1 MDDAAALH
9 GDQEGEHREDGQL
22 DKAGEVTIIQSI
34 SLTFNGSKPVVIP
47 NQFVVQDITVGGL
60 LKKGSRCQRA
70 CSKYQHHMFYFD
82 PTMQDLNGRNF
93 LKFQASSA
101 FVSRLV
107 CSCVSKN
114 ASLANGTK
122 VQELKKKRNE
132 KLQSSVGDEDMKNK
146 KVKPEETVVIEVG
159 STNIEILCPSKRANS
174 ADLQIRML
182 PEQLAA
188 VFGYLKADCQSEEHS
203 KRNYAK
209 SGKYAKGVKKDDQ

>member
-1 MDDAAALH
+1 MS
-9 GDQEGEHREDGQL
+9 
-22 DKAGEVTIIQSI
+22 T
-34 SLTFNGSKPVVIP
+34 
-47 NQFVVQDITVGGL
+47 
-60 LKKGSRCQRA
+60 
-70 CSKYQHHMFYFD
+70 
-82 PTMQDLNGRNF
+82 
-93 LKFQASSA
+93 
-101 FVSRLV
+101 
-107 CSCVSKN
+107 N

-159 STNIEILCPSKRANS
+159 STNVEILCPSKRANS

>member
-60 LKKGSRCQRA
+60 LKKGSKCQRT

-93 LKFQASSA
+93 LKLQASSA

-146 KVKPEETVVIEVG
+146 KVKRRLWSSKWVQQMLKSCAQAKGQTVLI
-159 STNIEILCPSKRANS
+159 CKFAC
-174 ADLQIRML
+174 
-182 PEQLAA
+182 
-188 VFGYLKADCQSEEHS
+188 CQS
-203 KRNYAK
+203 NWQQFLAI
-209 SGKYAKGVKKDDQ
+209 